1 MNNALN
7 DQVIRFSSLRGTL
20 MRMAPAGLTVL
31 HDRLAEARQGG
42 PDALARLAD
51 EIIKEAEFYALSKM
65 RDIDAVA
72 IAATDYCV
80 GRSTYAVNACVTWL
94 ALHWSDLSEVA
105 RTTIQDRIASA
116 LEADQ
121 AGDKH
126 DLKEWRDLLT
136 ILRENEPDAMESAGP
151 MSADIDQAFNVAVRR
166 VDAGLAR
173 GLAWARYAFSPAVSR
188 ELIDQVGARL
198 FQHYMGRGF
207 KCLMDMAPAALD
219 IRAEFR
225 LLDQAPPYNPCG
237 EIVLGTTAPPART

>member
-94 ALHWSDLSEVA
+94 ALHWSDLSEMA
-105 RTTIQDRIASA
+105 RKTIQERISTA
-116 LEADQ
+116 LAADQ

-126 DLKEWRDLLT
+126 DLNEWRDLLA
-136 ILRENEPDAMESAGP
+136 ILREHEPDALESAGTI
-151 MSADIDQAFNVAVRR
+151 SGDIDQTFKDAVRK
-166 VDAGLAR
+166 VDAGLER
-173 GLAWARYAFSPAVSR
+173 GMAWARYAFAPSVSR

-198 FQHYMGRGF
+198 FQHYMGRGY
-207 KCLMDMAPAALD
+207 KCLMDMSPAALD

-225 LLDQAPPYNPCG
+225 LLDQASTYNPCG
-237 EIVLGTTAPPART
+237 EIVLSPTAPSART